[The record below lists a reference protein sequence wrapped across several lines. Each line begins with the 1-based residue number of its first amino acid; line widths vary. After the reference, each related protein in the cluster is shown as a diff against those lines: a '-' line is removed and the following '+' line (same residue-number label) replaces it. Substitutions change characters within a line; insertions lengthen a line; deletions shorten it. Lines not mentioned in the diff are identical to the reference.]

1 MKPPLLTL
9 PVIIYYFQN
18 LKTIGV
24 FDETDPVCL
33 YVMITLSAL
42 IIITVTAYTSHS
54 YTSSRGNCSKLQ
66 LNGITTSFAV
76 LQQLM
81 FLLGVLRF
89 FTSSLIQQVIT
100 EYIIIILSARIFTL
114 YRYTGTV
121 DYLQPFIM
129 HHIPY
134 PDPPLS
140 L

>member
-1 MKPPLLTL
+1 MEIFTACETTL
-9 PVIIYYFQN
+9 VDSSSYFQN

-24 FDETDPVCL
+24 FDETDPVCM

-42 IIITVTAYTSHS
+42 IIITVTAYASHS

-100 EYIIIILSARIFTL
+100 EYI
-114 YRYTGTV
+114 
-121 DYLQPFIM
+121 
-129 HHIPY
+129 
-134 PDPPLS
+134 
-140 L
+140 